1 MTEVSF
7 RIGTF
12 GDRVL
17 REKLPRS
24 TRRMWFQ
31 LCVPSAP
38 APAIASRSGEAG
50 GSVVKI
56 FTELS
61 NAVKCCKVMSNTVK
75 ICKAFEKKEK
85 GGRPFYLYIYMLMG
99 I

>member
-1 MTEVSF
+1 
-7 RIGTF
+7 
-12 GDRVL
+12 
-17 REKLPRS
+17 
-24 TRRMWFQ
+24 
-31 LCVPSAP
+31 
-38 APAIASRSGEAG
+38 
-50 GSVVKI
+50 VVKI

-75 ICKAFEKKEK
+75 ICKAFEKK